1 MQQMLKAKSDIE
13 SANKQNQSQTS
24 ELQSLKSQKEQLS
37 ANLTAQMKDA
47 QAKLAAKQ
55 TELD

>member
-1 MQQMLKAKSDIE
+1 MLKAKSDIE

-24 ELQSLKSQKEQLS
+24 ELQSLKSQKEQLA
-37 ANLTAQMKDA
+37 ANLTAQVKDA

>member
-37 ANLTAQMKDA
+37 ANLTAQVKDA